1 MTKVPMT
8 AVSLKSLR
16 GFVFDILRAM
26 GVPEEEAEIFGS
38 ALIFSE
44 LRFHPGHGQGVKKLR
59 RYQSRFAEG
68 GIDPAAPW
76 EILKESPALALVSA
90 NNGIGTV
97 AATRAMRLAIEKSK
111 VCGIGQVIV
120 RDSTHFGSS
129 AVHACL
135 GPNAKAATRRHYIFA
150 SLTVVGSVAKFMFEH
165 CCNFAAHQPIYVEL
179 EMGSLVV
186 QRG

>member
-8 AVSLKSLR
+8 AVSLESLK

-76 EILKESPALALVSA
+76 EILKESPAPVS
-90 NNGIGTV
+90 
-97 AATRAMRLAIEKSK
+97 
-111 VCGIGQVIV
+111 
-120 RDSTHFGSS
+120 
-129 AVHACL
+129 
-135 GPNAKAATRRHYIFA
+135 
-150 SLTVVGSVAKFMFEH
+150 
-165 CCNFAAHQPIYVEL
+165 
-179 EMGSLVV
+179 
-186 QRG
+186 